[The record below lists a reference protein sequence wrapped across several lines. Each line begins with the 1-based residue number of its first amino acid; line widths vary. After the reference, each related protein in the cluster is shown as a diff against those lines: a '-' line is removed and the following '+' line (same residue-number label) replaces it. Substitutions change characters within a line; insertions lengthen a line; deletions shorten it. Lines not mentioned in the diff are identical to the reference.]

1 MKGYKKNSKKW
12 CMVCIMVL
20 ATFSILW
27 VGMNLSMIFGR
38 FEISVDNIID
48 VIDEKYNNCIKMA
61 GMIIPVIYSVSFG
74 YIFVIDKNYVIL
86 RYGRNR
92 YGKKE
97 TKKVCIFSILFAAIY
112 ICTDVM
118 LMSIFVRHSVLTDT
132 SYYLYIILRF
142 IMMVSYLSMIG
153 MTLLFLRNVMMFLD
167 IYFIIGGMI
176 YVFLTLLY
184 YTIGT
189 VNIPVMYMAFA
200 DEWFTRHKFDGLS
213 YIINIAKMFLTSLIL
228 MYLGQIT
235 FMKRDIIGNEE
246 V

>member
-1 MKGYKKNSKKW
+1 M
-12 CMVCIMVL
+12 
-20 ATFSILW
+20 
-27 VGMNLSMIFGR
+27 
-38 FEISVDNIID
+38 
-48 VIDEKYNNCIKMA
+48 
-61 GMIIPVIYSVSFG
+61 SFG

-184 YTIGT
+184 YIIGT
-189 VNIPVMYMAFA
+189 VNIPVMCMAFA

>member
-1 MKGYKKNSKKW
+1 MKGYKKKIKNW

-20 ATFSILW
+20 VTFSILW

-184 YTIGT
+184 YIIGT
-189 VNIPVMYMAFA
+189 VNIHVMCMAFA

>member
-1 MKGYKKNSKKW
+1 MKGYKKKIKKW

-20 ATFSILW
+20 VTFSILW

-176 YVFLTLLY
+176 YVF
-184 YTIGT
+184 
-189 VNIPVMYMAFA
+189 
-200 DEWFTRHKFDGLS
+200 
-213 YIINIAKMFLTSLIL
+213 
-228 MYLGQIT
+228 
-235 FMKRDIIGNEE
+235 
-246 V
+246 

>member
-1 MKGYKKNSKKW
+1 MKGYKKKIKKW

-20 ATFSILW
+20 VTFSILW

-38 FEISVDNIID
+38 FEISVDNIVD

-118 LMSIFVRHSVLTDT
+118 LMSIFVRHSVLT
-132 SYYLYIILRF
+132 
-142 IMMVSYLSMIG
+142 
-153 MTLLFLRNVMMFLD
+153 
-167 IYFIIGGMI
+167 
-176 YVFLTLLY
+176 
-184 YTIGT
+184 
-189 VNIPVMYMAFA
+189 
-200 DEWFTRHKFDGLS
+200 
-213 YIINIAKMFLTSLIL
+213 
-228 MYLGQIT
+228 
-235 FMKRDIIGNEE
+235 
-246 V
+246 